1 MDSFLWVKVA
11 AGFPAEV
18 KSESA
23 DQIVFRVF
31 DDHYTITRRKG
42 EFRIQN
48 SKELTTLQ
56 ASTLEK
62 IQKFVIAKRRTDAA
76 LSADQFKQSIH
87 VESPDSG
94 YRVSSSLFQC
104 SSDLPAKFKVTAGV
118 VGRILSHT
126 WLQNGAFESFGM
138 PFTDE
143 GTYFGGRAH
152 IRTPDSFIERKPKH
166 LKCSPVFVR
175 QDATQSEEA
184 LSKKAACIARKMSI
198 PQDPVFDESVIGGGW
213 VPHFDYHVLGHNCLK
228 AVRFM
233 LECAGAKA
241 PKSVNL
247 GIGGSFEWD
256 EVNSVSEVGQA
267 LRLQIIDA
275 RDTLEMI
282 RKLDTLA
289 NLDAKANQLVDQANW
304 LDAEVRGQSGGT
316 TTQKTLREICD
327 LMKESCES

>member
-1 MDSFLWVKVA
+1 
-11 AGFPAEV
+11 
-18 KSESA
+18 
-23 DQIVFRVF
+23 
-31 DDHYTITRRKG
+31 
-42 EFRIQN
+42 
-48 SKELTTLQ
+48 
-56 ASTLEK
+56 
-62 IQKFVIAKRRTDAA
+62 
-76 LSADQFKQSIH
+76 
-87 VESPDSG
+87 
-94 YRVSSSLFQC
+94 
-104 SSDLPAKFKVTAGV
+104 
-118 VGRILSHT
+118 
-126 WLQNGAFESFGM
+126 
-138 PFTDE
+138 
-143 GTYFGGRAH
+143 
-152 IRTPDSFIERKPKH
+152 
-166 LKCSPVFVR
+166 
-175 QDATQSEEA
+175 
-184 LSKKAACIARKMSI
+184 
-198 PQDPVFDESVIGGGW
+198 
-213 VPHFDYHVLGHNCLK
+213 
-228 AVRFM
+228 M